1 MVTTHER
8 EFFGD
13 DGVSIKETYIEEA
26 LERITA
32 AFPSEVQACL
42 TDLVADKIRRELTVL
57 VDASID
63 MVRGFEEFR
72 D

>member
-1 MVTTHER
+1 MNKVA
-8 EFFGD
+8 
-13 DGVSIKETYIEEA
+13 VSIKRTYIEEA

-32 AFPSEVQACL
+32 VLPSEAQACL
-42 TDLVADKIRRELTVL
+42 TEEVAEKIRRELTVL

-63 MVRGFEEFR
+63 VVRGFEEFR